1 MCVCVLRGVGWGG
14 VREVRVCCLLLPE
27 EEEEE
32 EEDYGGCSNHKGSWI
47 LWVCEI
53 SSSSHLFEDCFFG
66 SFSSRAD
73 FS

>member
-1 MCVCVLRGVGWGG
+1 MGG
-14 VREVRVCCLLLPE
+14 VREVRVCCFLLPEE

-32 EEDYGGCSNHKGSWI
+32 EEDYGGCSNHNGCWI

-53 SSSSHLFEDCFFG
+53 SSSSHLFEDFFLG
-66 SFSSRAD
+66 TERISFSSRAD